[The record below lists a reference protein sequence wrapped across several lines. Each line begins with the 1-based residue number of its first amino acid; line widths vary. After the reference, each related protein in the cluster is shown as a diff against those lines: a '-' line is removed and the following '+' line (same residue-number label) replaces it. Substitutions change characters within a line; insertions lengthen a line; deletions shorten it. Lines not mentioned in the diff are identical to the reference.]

1 VSNIEQISSAL
12 RCNRFCWGWGQI
24 EGRLMYTSQPAVQ
37 VRRQIVIPGRRA
49 FGVQDRPPCLSCG
62 AEMHLIRR
70 SPEPR
75 HNTYE
80 IQIFSCITCDAEIT
94 RVVDCN
100 GKPRLDV
107 LIELETAALSVRA
120 GMSE

>member
-1 VSNIEQISSAL
+1 
-12 RCNRFCWGWGQI
+12 
-24 EGRLMYTSQPAVQ
+24 MYTSQPAVQ
-37 VRRQIVIPGRRA
+37 VRRQIGIPERRA

-80 IQIFSCITCDAEIT
+80 VQIFSCITCDAEIT
-94 RVVDCN
+94 RTVDCN
-100 GKPRLDV
+100 GKPHRVGV
-107 LIELETAALSVRA
+107 LIELEKAASSVRA
-120 GMSE
+120 LG